1 MWPRRS
7 FEHRVALVT
16 GAAGGLGR
24 ALAGRLARDGARV
37 GLLDIDGEGVAALA
51 DDLRRGG
58 ATAVGVSCDIT
69 DAAAVAAAMAHLEEQ
84 LGDVEL
90 LVNNAGLA
98 LRASFADTDPATYRK
113 VMDVNFFGALH
124 CTKAALPGLRRRRGQ
139 IVVISSVAG
148 LAPTLG
154 RTGYA
159 ASKYALRGLFD
170 TLRAELR
177 PDGVGVLMV
186 YPVFIDTGLGT
197 KALDGDGTLT
207 EHPQSRVG
215 RQLSP
220 EAAADAIVRAAA
232 RGKRELVLGRV
243 GHLTRMLN
251 AHLPGLY
258 ERLMSRALRSELE
271 R

>member
-1 MWPRRS
+1 MWGRRTYDG
-7 FEHRVALVT
+7 RVAAVT

-24 ALAGRLARDGARV
+24 ALCQRLARAGAQLA
-37 GLLDIDGEGVAALA
+37 LLDLDGEGVAALA
-51 DDLRRGG
+51 DDLTAGG
-58 ATAVGVSCDIT
+58 ARAFPVTCDIT
-69 DAAAVAAAMAHLEEQ
+69 DEAAVREAFARIERE
-84 LGDVEL
+84 LGPLDL
-90 LVNNAGLA
+90 LVNNAGIA
-98 LRASFADTDPATYRK
+98 LRASFADTDPAVYRK
-113 VMDVNFFGALH
+113 VMDVNFFGSLH

-177 PDGVGVLMV
+177 RDGVGVLMV
-186 YPVFIDTGLGT
+186 YPVFIDTGLGS
-197 KALDGDGTLT
+197 KALDGDGSYT

-215 RQLSP
+215 RQLTS
-220 EAAADAIVRAAA
+220 EDAAGAIVDAAA
-232 RGKRELVLGRV
+232 RNRRELVLGRV
-243 GHLTRMLN
+243 GHITRMIN
-251 AHLPGLY
+251 AHFPALY
-258 ERLMSRALRSELE
+258 EALMARALRSELD